1 MYVLFTA
8 MEEYVSNAL
17 LETLLSSSSTTE
29 MLSNLVLKMQDDT
42 QEEWYI
48 EGFEDY
54 DNSFSEA
61 VGAILDS
68 KGMGKL
74 EAGDTLQFVFDRYT
88 QDGELISST
97 TEGRPVV
104 VPASGSTKVELKAIK
119 DGEYIIGGVLTDV
132 YQRKMTSKIVN
143 VQ

>member
-54 DNSFSEA
+54 DNSEA
-61 VGAILDS
+61 LVDIPLSKEGEDIILYIEWDPVQN
-68 KGMGKL
+68 
-74 EAGDTLQFVFDRYT
+74 EGDL
-88 QDGELISST
+88 L
-97 TEGRPVV
+97 TEGGPVV

>member
-29 MLSNLVLKMQDDT
+29 MLSNLVSKMQDDT
-42 QEEWYI
+42 QEEWYK
-48 EGFEDY
+48 EGCEDY

-74 EAGDTLQFVFDRYT
+74 
-88 QDGELISST
+88 
-97 TEGRPVV
+97 
-104 VPASGSTKVELKAIK
+104 
-119 DGEYIIGGVLTDV
+119 
-132 YQRKMTSKIVN
+132 
-143 VQ
+143 

>member
-54 DNSFSEA
+54 DNSEALVDIPLSKEGEDIILYIEWDPVQNEGDLPTEGTIVGYDNSFSEA

-74 EAGDTLQFVFDRYT
+74 
-88 QDGELISST
+88 
-97 TEGRPVV
+97 
-104 VPASGSTKVELKAIK
+104 
-119 DGEYIIGGVLTDV
+119 
-132 YQRKMTSKIVN
+132 
-143 VQ
+143 

>member
-54 DNSFSEA
+54 DNSEA
-61 VGAILDS
+61 LVDIPLSKEGEDIILYIEWDPVQ
-68 KGMGKL
+68 KEGL
-74 EAGDTLQFVFDRYT
+74 LLYQLAEVQRL
-88 QDGELISST
+88 SS
-97 TEGRPVV
+97 R
-104 VPASGSTKVELKAIK
+104 
-119 DGEYIIGGVLTDV
+119 
-132 YQRKMTSKIVN
+132 Q
-143 VQ
+143 

>member
-54 DNSFSEA
+54 DYTIAADEDIDEVIDSVRASILYRNKNSA
-61 VGAILDS
+61 
-68 KGMGKL
+68 
-74 EAGDTLQFVFDRYT
+74 
-88 QDGELISST
+88 DGIN
-97 TEGRPVV
+97 G
-104 VPASGSTKVELKAIK
+104 
-119 DGEYIIGGVLTDV
+119 
-132 YQRKMTSKIVN
+132 
-143 VQ
+143 

>member
-74 EAGDTLQFVFDRYT
+74 
-88 QDGELISST
+88 
-97 TEGRPVV
+97 
-104 VPASGSTKVELKAIK
+104 
-119 DGEYIIGGVLTDV
+119 
-132 YQRKMTSKIVN
+132 
-143 VQ
+143 

>member
-1 MYVLFTA
+1 

-74 EAGDTLQFVFDRYT
+74 QAGDTLQFVFDRYT

>member
-54 DNSFSEA
+54 DNSEA
-61 VGAILDS
+61 LVDIPLSKEGEGYSLELDES
-68 KGMGKL
+68 IW
-74 EAGDTLQFVFDRYT
+74 E
-88 QDGELISST
+88 
-97 TEGRPVV
+97 
-104 VPASGSTKVELKAIK
+104 
-119 DGEYIIGGVLTDV
+119 IIADCKT
-132 YQRKMTSKIVN
+132 I
-143 VQ
+143 

>member
-29 MLSNLVLKMQDDT
+29 MLSNLVIKMQDDT

-74 EAGDTLQFVFDRYT
+74 
-88 QDGELISST
+88 
-97 TEGRPVV
+97 
-104 VPASGSTKVELKAIK
+104 
-119 DGEYIIGGVLTDV
+119 
-132 YQRKMTSKIVN
+132 
-143 VQ
+143 

>member
-1 MYVLFTA
+1 MYYLQQ
-8 MEEYVSNAL
+8 
-17 LETLLSSSSTTE
+17 SSTTE

-74 EAGDTLQFVFDRYT
+74 
-88 QDGELISST
+88 
-97 TEGRPVV
+97 
-104 VPASGSTKVELKAIK
+104 
-119 DGEYIIGGVLTDV
+119 
-132 YQRKMTSKIVN
+132 
-143 VQ
+143 